1 MAEVKV
7 TKTQMFEA
15 IKGVVEAADVAEK
28 EDMIKFLDHQIEL
41 IADKAAK
48 AKARAAAKKTD
59 GDALR
64 AAVEA
69 VLTNEFQL
77 VDDITAQVEG
87 EEVTKAK
94 VVARLKQLVDAG
106 VAEKDTIKVEK
117 SKKVA
122 YRLVATEAIEA
133 TEATDAE

>member
-15 IKGVVEAADVAEK
+15 IKGVVEVADVAEK

-48 AKARAAAKKTD
+48 AKARATAKKTD

-64 AAVEA
+64 ATVEA
-69 VLTNEFQL
+69 VLTDEFQL
-77 VDDITAQVEG
+77 VDDITVQVEG
-87 EEVTKAK
+87 EEVTRAK

-106 VAEKDTIKVEK
+106 VAEKDTIKVDK

-122 YRLVATEAIEA
+122 YRLVAVKAADVE
-133 TEATDAE
+133 